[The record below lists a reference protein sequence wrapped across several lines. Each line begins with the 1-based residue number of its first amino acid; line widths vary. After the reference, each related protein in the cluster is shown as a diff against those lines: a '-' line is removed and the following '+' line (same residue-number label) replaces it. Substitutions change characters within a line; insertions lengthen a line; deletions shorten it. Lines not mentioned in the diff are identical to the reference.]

1 MLEGIKAKLNLAI
14 YIHCLNKIA
23 IVETI
28 GVMGVVW
35 ESKLNK
41 VQVYSWI
48 DFLAVSD
55 PFIPDFHSPNKN
67 VPI

>member
-1 MLEGIKAKLNLAI
+1 MLEGIKAKLNIAI

-23 IVETI
+23 IIETI

-41 VQVYSWI
+41 VQVYS
-48 DFLAVSD
+48 
-55 PFIPDFHSPNKN
+55 
-67 VPI
+67 